1 MQTRVGRPP
10 AARIGAALPTL
21 LLLLLLLPLAPASRA
36 EDDKSLAV
44 PRAETI
50 EPLLAALKDAPADDA
65 RATRL
70 RELYTA
76 TLQALRAAATDREDA
91 ARFERLQSEAP
102 ERMAEHT
109 AALQKLAR
117 ANRAGLPPAS
127 IGVARL
133 ERRLD
138 ETEARLSVLRAEEG
152 ALSNTLATLQGR
164 VDAARRE
171 LKALGEQPSR
181 GQGPPAAQAGEDAA
195 ITRARLG
202 EWAARQDARAA
213 LRQRL
218 ETEIRT
224 LPARI
229 AAVQSELKRLS
240 AEREHA
246 ERALNELLGL
256 EHLRRI
262 AAASELQEETAA
274 RLAEVRSEL
283 PPLRALAG
291 ELASLAAEYVEAV
304 TRQETGRSE
313 LAIARRAV
321 EELRSSLDAT
331 RQQLE
336 IAELSEALG
345 PLFAEQYRRL
355 DALEESSRPIAA
367 LSAELSRTRLREFR
381 LGQLRAGAGEYRDGF
396 EAGIRLAHPADD
408 DAVAE
413 LIAET
418 ESLLDRR
425 ERLLELLGEV
435 YLQLTAQVIEREGA
449 WRDQATLAGEFRTLL
464 DRNLVWM
471 PSHPPL
477 GVAALLGWPAEVTRL
492 LASDELAA
500 LRAAAAA
507 GFAARPWLLLAL
519 AGVLLLW
526 WRNGPALRTR
536 LAPLGPRQCGWTNYR
551 FHMALQALLIHLA
564 LVLPVPLL
572 LFGGS
577 LMLGGA
583 PEAGILAPALA
594 AAMQHLA
601 VVALAWLFLLR
612 LLSPEGFAE
621 QHLRWNPPRLRAV
634 ERHLRVALPVVLP
647 LAFVVNL
654 MRELE
659 GAGEGAGASRIVGLV
674 LALVMMVL
682 AVALIRAGRGITAG
696 SVLER
701 HDRIAD
707 RIGQALFLAVATL
720 PLLHVVLEI
729 AGFHF
734 TATALAERMLPS
746 LFLLG
751 SARLVLD
758 TGLLGLAIA
767 VERSR
772 EALQLS
778 EGVEPPVEVP
788 AEPELERMNASAVAV
803 LQLVVFGGSLAGLLA
818 LWSQFFTALSILDTV
833 TLWQDEIVVDGKQ
846 AFQAVSLLDLLLSLA
861 VLAAAVALARGLP
874 ALLGLV
880 LLPFVTRK
888 GLLFTIQT
896 LIGYTLIAAGIIAS
910 LQQLG
915 LGWGKLQWMAA
926 GLSVG
931 LGFGLQEIFAN
942 FFAGL
947 IMLFERP
954 VRIGDVIS
962 LGEYSGTIQRIRM
975 RSTTIVDF
983 DNREIIVP
991 NKAFVTERLINWTLS
1006 SSVVRTSFDVGVSY
1020 DADPRL
1026 VQGTLLGLLQAEPR
1040 VLQDPPPSVVFR
1052 EFGASSLNF
1061 RCFAYVEDLSL
1072 RSLVLNDLHMRIT
1085 EVFRELGIEIAY
1097 PQMDLHVKTVDGK
1110 LSMRASG

>member
-1 MQTRVGRPP
+1 MQTRVGRQP

-50 EPLLAALKDAPADDA
+50 EPLLAALKEAPADDA

-76 TLQALRAAATDREDA
+76 TLQSLRAAATDREDA
-91 ARFERLQSEAP
+91 ARFERLQAEAP
-102 ERMAEHT
+102 ERMARH
-109 AALQKLAR
+109 AAEAQKLAR
-117 ANRAGLPPAS
+117 ANRASAPSAS

-138 ETEARLSVLRAEEG
+138 ETESRLAGLRAEESSL
-152 ALSNTLATLQGR
+152 ANTFAALQGR

-181 GQGPPAAQAGEDAA
+181 GEGPPTPQAGEDAA
-195 ITRARLG
+195 ITRARQD

-218 ETEIRT
+218 EAEIRT
-224 LPARI
+224 LPSRI
-229 AAVQSELKRLS
+229 PALQSELKLLS
-240 AEREHA
+240 IEREQA
-246 ERALNELLGL
+246 ERAMNELLGL

-262 AAASELQEETAA
+262 AEASELQEETAA
-274 RLAEVRSEL
+274 RLAEFRPES
-283 PPLRALAG
+283 PPLRALAT
-291 ELASLAAEYVEAV
+291 ELAALATEYVDAV

-313 LAIARRAV
+313 LAIARRSV
-321 EELRSSLDAT
+321 EELRSSLMAT

-336 IAELSEALG
+336 IAALSDALG
-345 PLFAEQYRRL
+345 PVFAEQYRRL
-355 DALEESSRPIAA
+355 DELEDPSRFIAA
-367 LSAELSRTRLREFR
+367 LSTELSRTRLREFR
-381 LGQLRAGAGEYRDGF
+381 LGQLRDASGAYRDGL
-396 EAGIRLAHPADD
+396 EAAVLAAHPEGDAAGADLL
-408 DAVAE
+408 AE
-413 LIAET
+413 V

-425 ERLLELLGEV
+425 ERLLDSLGEV
-435 YLQLTAQVIEREGA
+435 YLQLTSQVVEREGA
-449 WRDQATLAGEFRTLL
+449 WRDQASLAGEFRTLL

-471 PSHPPL
+471 PSHAPL
-477 GVAALLGWPAEVTRL
+477 GLGSVLAWPREVAALL
-492 LASDELAA
+492 ASEEWRALPGATGAA
-500 LRAAAAA
+500 LA
-507 GFAARPWLLLAL
+507 GHPVLLLAL
-519 AGVLLLW
+519 GLALLLW
-526 WRNGPALRTR
+526 WRYLGALRTR
-536 LAPLGPRQCGWTNYR
+536 LLELGPRRCGWTQYR
-551 FHMALQALLIHLA
+551 FHMALQALLIHLL
-564 LVLPVPLL
+564 LVLPAPSLL
-572 LFGGS
+572 V
-577 LMLGGA
+577 GA
-583 PEAGILAPALA
+583 AALLRGLPGAGTLAPALA
-594 AAMQHLA
+594 ESLHHLGVLLLCA
-601 VVALAWLFLLR
+601 LFLLR
-612 LLSPEGFAE
+612 VMSPEGFAA
-621 QHLRWNPPRLRAV
+621 QHLRWDAGGLRAASDRLR
-634 ERHLRVALPVVLP
+634 LALPVVLS
-647 LAFVVNL
+647 LAFFVRFL
-654 MRELE
+654 RELE
-659 GAGEGAGASRIVGLV
+659 DAADGASASRVAAIA
-674 LALVMMVL
+674 LALVMTAL
-682 AVALIRAGRGITAG
+682 AVALLRAGRGITAG
-696 SVLER
+696 SVLAR
-701 HDRIAD
+701 YDRIAD
-707 RIGQALFLAVATL
+707 RVGYFLFFAVAAL
-720 PLLHVVLEI
+720 PLLHVALEI
-729 AGFHF
+729 QGFHF
-734 TATALAERMLPS
+734 TANALAERMLPS
-746 LFLLG
+746 LLLLG
-751 SARLVLD
+751 VARLVLD
-758 TGLLGLAIA
+758 TGLLGLVIA

-772 EALQLS
+772 EALQ
-778 EGVEPPVEVP
+778 EPGTGMAAAEVP
-788 AEPELERMNASAVAV
+788 AAPELERMNASAVAV
-803 LQLVVFGGSLAGLLA
+803 LQLVVFGGVLFALVS

-833 TLWQDEIVVDGKQ
+833 TLWQDEVVVDGKQ
-846 AFQAVSLLDLLLSLA
+846 VFEAVSLLDLLLALLL
-861 VLAAAVALARGLP
+861 VLATFALARGLP

-896 LIGYTLIAAGIIAS
+896 VIGYTLIGAGIIAS

-1020 DADPRL
+1020 DADPRR
-1026 VQGTLLGLLQAEPR
+1026 VQGTLLELLQAEPR
-1040 VLQDPPPSVVFR
+1040 VLKDPPPSVVFR

-1061 RCFAYVEDLSL
+1061 RCFAYVEDLAL
-1072 RSLVLNDLHMRIT
+1072 RSLVVNDLHMRIT

-1097 PQMDLHVKTVDGK
+1097 PQMDLHVKTVDGQ
-1110 LSMRASG
+1110 LSLRASG

>member
-1 MQTRVGRPP
+1 VQTRVGRTP

-21 LLLLLLLPLAPASRA
+21 LLLVLLPFSWLSRA

-44 PRAETI
+44 PRAEAI

-76 TLQALRAAATDREDA
+76 TLQALRAAAVDREDA
-91 ARFERLQSEAP
+91 ARFERLQADAP
-102 ERMAEHT
+102 TRMARH
-109 AALQKLAR
+109 AAELQKLAR
-117 ANRAGLPPAS
+117 SSRASTPSAS

-138 ETEARLSVLRAEEG
+138 ETETRLAALRAEES
-152 ALSNTLATLQGR
+152 ALSNTLATLQAR
-164 VDAARRE
+164 VDTARRE
-171 LKALGEQPSR
+171 LKALGEQPARS
-181 GQGPPAAQAGEDAA
+181 QGTPVPQAGEDAA
-195 ITRARLG
+195 VSRARIG
-202 EWAARQDARAA
+202 EWAARQDALSA

-218 ETEIRT
+218 ETETRT

-229 AAVQSELKRLS
+229 AVLQSELKLAS
-240 AEREHA
+240 AEREQT

-262 AAASELQEETAA
+262 AEASELQEDTAA
-274 RLAEVRSEL
+274 RLADFRSGIPALQTLADEL
-283 PPLRALAG
+283 G
-291 ELASLAAEYVEAV
+291 SLAAEYVDAV
-304 TRQETGRSE
+304 TRQERERSE
-313 LAIARRAV
+313 LAVARRSV
-321 EELRSSLDAT
+321 EELRSSLAAT

-336 IAELSEALG
+336 IAELSDALG

-355 DALEESSRPIAA
+355 DALEQSSRPIAA

-381 LGQLRAGAGEYRDGF
+381 LRQLRDGAGEYRDGLESSVLAAYPVGDESAADQLVDA
-396 EAGIRLAHPADD
+396 EA
-408 DAVAE
+408 
-413 LIAET
+413 
-418 ESLLDRR
+418 LLDRR
-425 ERLLELLGEV
+425 EHLLEMLGEV

-449 WRDQATLAGEFRTLL
+449 WRDQAALAAEFRTLL

-477 GVAALLGWPAEVTRL
+477 GLASLVAWPSDVTRL
-492 LASDELAA
+492 LSSAEWEVLRAGLGPLLADKLLAVAALAA
-500 LRAAAAA
+500 
-507 GFAARPWLLLAL
+507 
-519 AGVLLLW
+519 VLLLW
-526 WRNGPALRTR
+526 WRYQPAWRAR
-536 LAPLGPRQCGWTNYR
+536 LATLGPRQCGWTNYR
-551 FHMALQALLIHLA
+551 FPMALQALSIHLV
-564 LVLPVPLL
+564 LVLPVPIGLSALASLL
-572 LFGGS
+572 RALPDGD
-577 LMLGGA
+577 L
-583 PEAGILAPALA
+583 LA
-594 AAMQHLA
+594 AALADSVQHA
-601 VVALAWLFLLR
+601 AEVALAWLFLLR
-612 LLSPEGFAE
+612 LVSPDGFAE
-621 QHLRWNPPRLRAV
+621 QHLRWNTERLRSV
-634 ERHLRVALPVVLP
+634 EGHLRTALPFVLP
-647 LAFVVNL
+647 LVFFVAL
-654 MRELE
+654 LRELGGVAE
-659 GAGEGAGASRIVGLV
+659 GAAASRLAGVA
-674 LALVMMVL
+674 LALVMACL
-682 AVALIRAGRGITAG
+682 AGALIRAGTGITSG
-696 SVLER
+696 SVLEP
-701 HDRIAD
+701 HDRMAD
-707 RIGQALFLAVATL
+707 RMGHALLLAVTTL

-729 AGFHF
+729 TGFHF

-746 LFLLG
+746 LVLLG
-751 SARLVLD
+751 VARLVLD
-758 TGLLGLAIA
+758 TGLLGLTIAI
-767 VERSR
+767 ERTR
-772 EALQLS
+772 ETLQA
-778 EGVEPPVEVP
+778 EPESAAEEVP
-788 AEPELERMNASAVAV
+788 AAPELERMNASAVAV
-803 LQLVVFGGSLAGLLA
+803 LQLVVFGTSLIMLLV

-833 TLWQDEIVVDGKQ
+833 TLWQDEVVVDGKQ
-846 AFQAVSLLDLLLSLA
+846 AFDAVSLLDLLLSL
-861 VLAAAVALARGLP
+861 LLIAATFALARGLP

-896 LIGYTLIAAGIIAS
+896 LIGYALIAVGVIAS
-910 LQQLG
+910 FQQLG

-1040 VLQDPPPSVVFR
+1040 VLKDPPPSVVFR

-1072 RSLVLNDLHMRIT
+1072 RALVLNDLHMRIT

-1097 PQMDLHVKTVDGK
+1097 PQMDLHVKTVDGQHS
-1110 LSMRASG
+1110 LRASG